1 MIIGF
6 CGGTGAGKSTLVEYA
21 AKILGTHDT
30 LIISQDHYYK
40 HELKHTFEERSLIN
54 FDHPNA
60 VDFELLTTHLIK
72 LKEGNIIQ
80 RPVYSFE
87 AHQRKSETV
96 LCEPKK
102 HLLVEGILIFT
113 HQPLVDQFDLKV
125 YIEAAKDV
133 RIQRRIARDVVFRGR
148 TEKEVRER
156 FDNTLHAMH
165 EQFIAPHKQ
174 HSDLI
179 LANNNDI
186 ETTKTT
192 LEQWLNKQVL
202 DEKNS

>member
-21 AKILGTHDT
+21 AEILGTQDT

-40 HELKHTFEERSLIN
+40 HEPKRTLEERSQTN

-60 VDFELLTTHLIK
+60 LDFELLTTHINMLQ
-72 LKEGNIIQ
+72 NRNDIQ

-87 AHQRKSETV
+87 THLRKSETV
-96 LCEPKK
+96 LYKPKK
-102 HLLVEGILIFT
+102 HLLVEGILIFA
-113 HQPLVDQFDLKV
+113 HQPLVEQFDLKV

-133 RIQRRIARDVVFRGR
+133 RVQRRIARDVAFRGR
-148 TEKEVRER
+148 TENEVRER
-156 FDNTLHAMH
+156 FKTRLHAMH
-165 EQFIAPHKQ
+165 EQFIAPHKL

-179 LANNNDI
+179 VNNNDKI
-186 ETTKTT
+186 ETAKTT
-192 LEQWLNKQVL
+192 LHQWIKKQL
-202 DEKNS
+202 MHEKTS